1 MNLKKERI
9 KKTLNTLEYCIAT
22 DHYNLL
28 RDNDNIILYFFKKL
42 YYKIKLSFKYRRLI
56 K

>member
-1 MNLKKERI
+1 MRASKI
-9 KKTLNTLEYCIAT
+9 KTLNTLEYCIAT

-28 RDNDNIILYFFKKL
+28 KDNDNIILYFFKKL
-42 YYKIKLSFKYRRLI
+42 YYKIKLSFKYGKLI